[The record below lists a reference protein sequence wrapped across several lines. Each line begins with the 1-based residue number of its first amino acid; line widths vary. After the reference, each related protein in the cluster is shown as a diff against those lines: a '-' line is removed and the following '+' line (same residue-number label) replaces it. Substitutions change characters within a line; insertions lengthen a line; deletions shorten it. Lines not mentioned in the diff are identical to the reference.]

1 MSAITVIAPADITI
15 TAQPD
20 DIAVTLIAHGVQGAP
35 GLAGAPGVAGPV
47 GPSGGPI
54 PAGGTFGQL
63 PVKLSDANGAAAWA
77 SRTALTVQ
85 PVLPIDW
92 SDLTQGQ
99 LQGSNLTNLASRFAT
114 AYIAPERQFTSVL
127 NAVWYIGVLTPVRLR
142 AGLIVRTSCRATAAS
157 SIANAGLA
165 IGFSPVAPAG
175 GAAVTALDAGF
186 SSICWRGNGAV
197 VAYQRDGA
205 TVAGSVVISGL
216 PGAPFAIGQ
225 RAELVLAIDDTGTGG
240 AITLLLD
247 GDLVGRGTVTGLAA
261 NAYVWIGPRISGSSD
276 IVWLGTSEWR
286 DVSADTIK
294 RIHLDPNNAGAAI
307 GTERNPYTS
316 LRDAIADASYDA
328 ARRTLDIALRR
339 GIYRGTLAF
348 PATNWREVR
357 IRSVQGHGAQIWASE
372 QIAPGGWTKVAGRTN
387 LWHRPHKWGQSLNT
401 TASTGG
407 LVEVTAG
414 ATQSAGRT
422 GSVTL
427 PFVIYSRAAPN
438 LSFATLDA
446 TPARFCVVTVATE
459 GVPAGSIV
467 VHARGGADPNTLT
480 FERSL
485 YDACIALNFVS
496 DNDWNTGTLDI
507 SGIETRY
514 GYAAN
519 VMVQRARARLERV
532 IARGAS
538 AGYGFQF
545 NQSDVQGQTLLAEG
559 CAADGF
565 NLFGGGFAGPAPDI
579 AGPFEVTLFD
589 SVARGMPTLADWFG
603 DGFSNH
609 AGQRL
614 NLHNC
619 RAEGVAKDGLSAV
632 DSFRLTGFEARDC
645 ADTGIKLGPPNG
657 ATVTGYAR
665 GGLVDGCNWGAGLI
679 TASNISNVARLE
691 LERVHFSGH
700 VSRSVATSA
709 NPGLNVLITA
719 RNCTTSGAVPAS
731 GHVVSTPVGTVSV
744 INGAGLA

>member
-1 MSAITVIAPADITI
+1 MSVLTVIAPSDISI
-15 TAQPD
+15 TAYPD
-20 DIAVTLIAHGVQGAP
+20 ELAVTLIAHGVQGAP
-35 GLAGAPGVAGPV
+35 GVAGAPGAAGPA

-63 PVKLSDANGAAAWA
+63 PTKLNDTSGAATWA
-77 SRTALTVQ
+77 SRTALTAQ

-92 SDLTQGQ
+92 SDLSQCQ
-99 LQGSNLTNLASRFAT
+99 LQGTNFTNLASRFT
-114 AYIAPERQFTSVL
+114 TTYLAPERQFTSVL
-127 NAVWYIGVLTPVRLR
+127 SAIWYIGVLTPVRLR
-142 AGLIVRTSCRATAAS
+142 AGLVMRVKYRATAATN
-157 SIANAGLA
+157 IIHCGPAF
-165 IGFSPVAPAG
+165 GFSPAAPAAG
-175 GAAVTALDAGF
+175 GAVTALDAAF
-186 SSICWRGNGAV
+186 SSICWRGNG
-197 VAYQRDGA
+197 
-205 TVAGSVVISGL
+205 TVAAYGRDASTIASGINISGFSL
-216 PGAPFAIGQ
+216 TPFALGQ
-225 RAELVLAIDDTGTGG
+225 IAELVLAIDDTGTGG

-247 GDLVGRGTVTGLAA
+247 GELVGRGTVTGFPASA
-261 NAYVWIGPRISGSSD
+261 FVWIGPRISGSSD
-276 IVWLGTSEWR
+276 IAYLGTAEWR
-286 DVSADTIK
+286 DASADTVK
-294 RIHLDPNNAGAAI
+294 RIHLDPNNSGAAI
-307 GTERNPYTS
+307 GTERNPYTT

-328 ARRTLDIALRR
+328 ARRTLDISLRR
-339 GIYRGTLAF
+339 GIYRGTLSF
-348 PATNWREVR
+348 PATNWRELR

-372 QIAPGGWTKVAGRTN
+372 QIAPGGWTKVTGRTN

-401 TASTGG
+401 TATAGG
-407 LVEVTAG
+407 LVEVTGG

-422 GSVTL
+422 GSVAL

-438 LSFATLDA
+438 LAFATLDG

-467 VHARGGADPNTLT
+467 VHARGSADPNTLT
-480 FERSL
+480 FERPL

-532 IARGAS
+532 TARGAS
-538 AGYGFQF
+538 GGYGFQF
-545 NQSDVQGQTLLAEG
+545 NQSDVLAHALLAEG
-559 CAADGF
+559 CAGDGI
-565 NLFGGGFAGPAPDI
+565 NLLGGTLAGASPDI
-579 AGPFEVTLFD
+579 SGLFEVTLHD
-589 SVARGMPTLADWFG
+589 CVARGMPTLADWFG

-632 DSFRLTGFEARDC
+632 DSFRLTNFEARDC

-657 ATVTGYAR
+657 ATVTGSAR

-679 TASNISNVARLE
+679 TASNTANVARLE
-691 LERVHFSGH
+691 LERIHFSGN